1 MEQELFFRGSFTFL
15 KKEMFYTSQ
24 HTKMVTHK
32 KLLEWSHVFLNTRM
46 IFFTFYVVSEDWVH
60 NQGQT
65 YGKDVFFFLRPT
77 TVQAVV
83 FSQVYFFI
91 LFSHN

>member
-1 MEQELFFRGSFTFL
+1 
-15 KKEMFYTSQ
+15 MFYTSQ

-65 YGKDVFFFLRPT
+65 YGKDVFFFKT
-77 TVQAVV
+77 NHSASSCV
-83 FSQVYFFI
+83 FTSVLFHSFFT
-91 LFSHN
+91 